1 MVEDPFFR
9 LLQPFRNNFFRNKET
24 FFDFFFIKKTIE
36 NKKKQTK
43 KKSKYLENKKV
54 SVTGALLKI
63 NYSKYYKDLNILSLL
78 EKIFVEFF
86 F

>member
-43 KKSKYLENKKV
+43 KKAN
-54 SVTGALLKI
+54 TLKI
-63 NYSKYYKDLNILSLL
+63 KRFL
-78 EKIFVEFF
+78 
-86 F
+86 